1 MKCRNKITAKVKEN
15 LHQTKTAA
23 LMPKVRHNI
32 MVVAS
37 FFQTRALFN
46 ISNNTGGLII
56 PLYLKTINFKLK
68 TKTKWQ
74 KQY

>member
-1 MKCRNKITAKVKEN
+1 
-15 LHQTKTAA
+15 
-23 LMPKVRHNI
+23 MPKVRHNI